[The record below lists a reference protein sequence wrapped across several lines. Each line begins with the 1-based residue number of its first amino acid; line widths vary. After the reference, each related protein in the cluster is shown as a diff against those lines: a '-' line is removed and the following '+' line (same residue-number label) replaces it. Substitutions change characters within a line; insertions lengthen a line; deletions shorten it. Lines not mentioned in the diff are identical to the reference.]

1 MRFSREVPSVYYT
14 GILHGQPPWTTQP
27 IPQHYFFV
35 KSLDRPEPGGRDAL
49 NRRTQSTH
57 THSHTHTRTKGVYVG
72 ARVCV
77 RGCRLFLPLRC
88 FAAPPV
94 FLIQTS
100 CTFFFLH
107 ARTFTK
113 RTRTSESIHT
123 IVLHTYCIL
132 VFFEGVND
140 DTCVLLLLLL
150 LVL

>member
-1 MRFSREVPSVYYT
+1 MLAR
-14 GILHGQPPWTTQP
+14 
-27 IPQHYFFV
+27 
-35 KSLDRPEPGGRDAL
+35 
-49 NRRTQSTH
+49 
-57 THSHTHTRTKGVYVG
+57 
-72 ARVCV
+72 ARVFV
-77 RGCRLFLPLRC
+77 AVAFSHRS
-88 FAAPPV
+88 AAPPV

-123 IVLHTYCIL
+123 IVIHTYCIL